1 MATLKKDLAKK
12 DEISWDAVQSK
23 AKDLVLLAGD
33 LGKNE
38 PKKGDAESW
47 KKLTKS
53 YETNAKKL
61 LDAAEKK
68 DAAPAS
74 KALTALSGSCG
85 ACHKAHK

>member
-1 MATLKKDLAKK
+1 MK
-12 DEISWDAVQSK
+12 SVGDAVQSK

-53 YETNAKKL
+53 YEN
-61 LDAAEKK
+61 ERQEVV
-68 DAAPAS
+68 
-74 KALTALSGSCG
+74 GCCG
-85 ACHKAHK
+85 EERRCTRFQGVDRTFRLVRGLPQGT